1 MSTITGV
8 TCDAPEAPQNGFIQ
22 IKNFTGSYGW
32 GTTALFECN
41 QGYELIGETS
51 RYINVRNIIV

>member
-22 IKNFTGSYGW
+22 IKNFTGSYDR

-51 RYINVRNIIV
+51 R